1 MKILAYRNN
10 SFRYFVKLNVL
21 MLRFY
26 CDGKLWSMQFLD
38 SWTIFLVFFVFFLT
52 FCLQLMWSCCFG
64 IIINSLETHKTCH
77 SIITWTCKSEI
88 SHPKSSWDEDS
99 DHKSRRETVRGDVPC
114 FAFPWTSFER
124 KKSLSL
130 ISWYGYNRKPR
141 GMNMNL
147 KAQERRALA
156 SSPVA
161 SNLLSIKGGKD

>member
-1 MKILAYRNN
+1 MCLCC
-10 SFRYFVKLNVL
+10 SFIVMANCNQCSFWTHEQFPLLLFFFLNVL
-21 MLRFY
+21 SSTDVIMLF
-26 CDGKLWSMQFLD
+26 WH
-38 SWTIFLVFFVFFLT
+38 
-52 FCLQLMWSCCFG
+52 
-64 IIINSLETHKTCH
+64 IINSLETHKTCH